1 MRHGALV
8 GMLLLLLLLL
18 VLGLGLRLYIGHV
31 EWVGDR

>member
-8 GMLLLLLLLL
+8 GMVLLLLLL

>member
-8 GMLLLLLLLL
+8 GMVLLLLLL

-31 EWVGDR
+31 EWVGDL